1 MINSM
6 RKYKDIV
13 RWLSLLIVT
22 TVTLQFLPIKG
33 TNYAYADNNSNN
45 NSKNDL
51 EEQNNELDTSKDLYY
66 KFPYLNENKG
76 QIAPEMNEKQ
86 KMSLS
91 KNTPI
96 TIGEYKEILKNSI
109 LKNKINKDEVQEN
122 ENNNDLSSVGG
133 KVWNDLNGDGIQQDN
148 EPLVRSAIVELLD
161 ENKNVIRKTDT
172 DYFGR
177 YIFENLGEGVY
188 YVKVLLF
195 DDYKL
200 FTKQESSEDTNIDS
214 NFNDNG
220 ISSKIELNK
229 GKNDYSIDAGLLK
242 PISIG
247 DYVWNDTNW
256 NGKHDEGE
264 YGISGVTVNL
274 YKDGKLVHKTKTNEN
289 GYYTFNNLLPG
300 EYKLKFISP
309 TDIYMPTLNVNSD
322 SSIINDAGETKIY
335 SLLSGDNKKDID
347 GAFHKA
353 KIKSKVFEDKNYN
366 GIKDKDENGIS
377 NVEVKLFSED
387 GQLIKTTITDS
398 NGLYEFNNLLPGR
411 YFIKVIKPIE
421 YNYFSPK
428 IDTDS
433 ENKSSVN
440 RRGIS
445 NTVYIG
451 KGQLYS
457 NLNAGMTFFGEVSA
471 KVFEDSNYNGIK
483 DNNEKFCKGIR
494 VKLLNSNGDEVK
506 DIFGNKVGEKT
517 TDKNGRVYFK
527 QLPKGKYK
535 VNVILPNGYSN
546 FTKQNTNIN
555 ENFSNVNTGGFSEN
569 INVNNFSSNN
579 TVSAGIVKTGKIS
592 SRVWND
598 KNRNEKEDEGEEGI
612 EGINV
617 LLCDGNGKLISI
629 ANTDKDGRYS
639 FNNLEPGE
647 YYTLFQVPSNFGVT
661 NLKNNK
667 NKEYKSKKIILVSG
681 ENNKSLK
688 LGLYKKDDIKNDKLE
703 LPSTGKD
710 FSKYML
716 IGSGLIILGVA
727 IILLKQKNNKK
738 EK

>member
-13 RWLSLLIVT
+13 RWLSVLIVT

-76 QIAPEMNEKQ
+76 KIAPEMNEKQ

-148 EPLVRSAIVELLD
+148 EPLVRNAIVELLD

-200 FTKQESSEDTNIDS
+200 FTKQESSEYTNIDS

-264 YGISGVTVNL
+264 YGISGVIVNL
-274 YKDGKLVHKTKTNEN
+274 YKDGKLVYKTKTNEN

-322 SSIINDAGETKIY
+322 SSIINDLGETKIY
-335 SLLSGDNKKDID
+335 SLFSGDNKKDID

-377 NVEVKLFSED
+377 NVKVKLFSED

-428 IDTDS
+428 VDSDS

-506 DIFGNKVGEKT
+506 DIFGNKVEEKT

-527 QLPKGKYK
+527 QLPKGNYK

-579 TVSAGIVKTGKIS
+579 TVSAGIVKAGKIS

-667 NKEYKSKKIILVSG
+667 NKEYKSKKIILASG

>member
-200 FTKQESSEDTNIDS
+200 FTKRESSEDTNIDS

-229 GKNDYSIDAGLLK
+229 RKNDYSIDAGLLK

-353 KIKSKVFEDKNYN
+353 KIKSRVFEDKNYN

-428 IDTDS
+428 VDTDS

-440 RRGIS
+440 KRGIS

-579 TVSAGIVKTGKIS
+579 TVSAGIVKAGKIS